1 MGFQSMPNLFAT
13 RALAAAA
20 SLFAAAAVPTAS
32 LACACGCGVFDVGE
46 GTFMPVTTGSG
57 FTFWLRYS
65 TMDQSQNWAGDG
77 RAPAADNK
85 DKDIRTNF
93 YTVGAQYA
101 VNRKWTLM
109 AELPIYDRNFTSTD
123 DGGVAGPAGSL
134 YHAHITAPGD
144 LQLMAMYTGFSDAM
158 STGVGLGVKLPTGV
172 WHSPTGPLGGAEF
185 DRDTLPG
192 TGSTDLAIA
201 GYHFGALNRT
211 GTLSWFAQA
220 KFQVAVATQKDYRP
234 GDELDAALGVT
245 WDLGKHGPFGKVAP
259 ILQLV
264 DSYRA
269 HDSGAAADPLNSGY
283 ERVLISPGLELRLN
297 RLRVSGD
304 VEIPVYQQVNA
315 APDVATE
322 GTRGQLTAP
331 VLFNMQIAY
340 DF

>member
-1 MGFQSMPNLFAT
+1 
-13 RALAAAA
+13 
-20 SLFAAAAVPTAS
+20 
-32 LACACGCGVFDVGE
+32 
-46 GTFMPVTTGSG
+46 MPVTTGSG

-65 TMDQSQNWAGDG
+65 AMDQNQNWAGSA
-77 RAPAADNK
+77 RAPAAANT
-85 DKDIRTNF
+85 DKDIRTDF
-93 YTVGAQYA
+93 YTVGGQYA

-109 AELPIYDRNFTSTD
+109 AELPIYDRDFTSTD

-192 TGSTDLAIA
+192 TGSTDLMIA

-211 GTLSWFAQA
+211 ATISWFAQA
-220 KFQVAVATQKDYRP
+220 RYELAVATQKGYRP
-234 GDELDAALGVT
+234 GDELDAAVGVT
-245 WDLGKHGPFGKVAP
+245 WDLGQHGPFTKIAP

-264 DSYRA
+264 DSDRA
-269 HDSGAAADPLNSGY
+269 HDRGPAADPLNSGY
-283 ERVLISPGLELRLN
+283 ERVLISPGVELRLN
-297 RLRVSGD
+297 RVRVAGD
-304 VEIPVYQQVNA
+304 VEIPLYQHVNA
-315 APDVATE
+315 APAVDTE
-322 GTRGQLTAP
+322 GTRGQLVAP
-331 VLFNMQIAY
+331 VLGKIQLSY

>member
-1 MGFQSMPNLFAT
+1 MPNPVSA

-20 SLFAAAAVPTAS
+20 SLFAAAVVPTVS

-46 GTFMPVTTGSG
+46 GSFMPVTTGSG

-65 TMDQSQNWAGDG
+65 TMDQNQNWAGAR
-77 RAPAADNK
+77 RAPAADNT
-85 DKDIRTNF
+85 DKEIHTDF

-109 AELPIYDRNFTSTD
+109 AELPVYDRDFTSTD

-134 YHAHITAPGD
+134 YHAHLTAPGD
-144 LQLMAMYTGFSDAM
+144 LQLMAMYTGFADDL

-172 WHSPTGPLGGAEF
+172 WHSPTGPLGGNEF

-192 TGSTDLAIA
+192 TGSTDLMIS
-201 GYHFGALNRT
+201 GYHFGSLNRAQS
-211 GTLSWFAQA
+211 LSWFVQA
-220 KFQVAVATQKDYRP
+220 KFQVAVATQQDYRP
-234 GDELDAALGVT
+234 GDELDGAVGVT
-245 WDLGKHGPFGKVAP
+245 WDLGKHGPFTKVAP
-259 ILQLV
+259 VLQLV
-264 DSYRA
+264 NSYRA

-297 RLRVSGD
+297 RVRVTGD
-304 VEIPVYQQVNA
+304 VEIPLYQHVNA
-315 APDVATE
+315 ATDVAIK
-322 GTRGQLTAP
+322 GTRGQLIAP
-331 VLFNMQIAY
+331 LLAKVQVSY